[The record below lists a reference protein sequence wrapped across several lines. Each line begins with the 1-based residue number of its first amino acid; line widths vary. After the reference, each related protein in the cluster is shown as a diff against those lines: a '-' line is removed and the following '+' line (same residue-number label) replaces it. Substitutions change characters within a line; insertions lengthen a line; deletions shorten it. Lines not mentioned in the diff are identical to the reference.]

1 MPAAEQPAIVI
12 DRLTKTF
19 GARTAVSDVSLSIDQ
34 GEVFGFLGPN
44 GAGKSTTLRTL
55 LGFMRPTSGSCR
67 VMGHDSHA
75 DTVSM
80 HRRVGNLPSEFNLEN
95 RMTGFQLLSLYAS
108 LRGSEPGLNHA
119 RELAERL
126 DADLHR
132 PMRRLSRGNKQKIGL
147 IQALF
152 HHPAVVVLDE
162 PTGGLDPF
170 IQEEFLS
177 IVRECRNRG
186 QTVLFSSHVLN
197 DVERVAD
204 RVGMIR
210 DGELVAVEQP
220 EHLAGR
226 SWRNVRVQLAQT
238 PDEQDIAELRALPG
252 VEHVAVVGSVISFV
266 VHRDVDA
273 AIRILSRHRILQL
286 DAERPPLEELFL
298 KYYGRSPSK

>member
-1 MPAAEQPAIVI
+1 LPTDQSPAIVI

-19 GARTAVSDVSLSIDQ
+19 GSRIAVSNVSLSIDQ

-55 LGFMRPTSGSCR
+55 LGFMKPTSGSCR

-75 DTVSM
+75 DTIAM
-80 HRRVGNLPSEFNLEN
+80 HRQVGNLPSEFSLEN
-95 RMTGFQLLSLYAS
+95 RMTGFQLISLYAS
-108 LRGSEPGLNHA
+108 LRGCESALNHA
-119 RELAERL
+119 SELAERL

-152 HHPAVVVLDE
+152 HQPEVVVLDE
-162 PTGGLDPF
+162 PTGGLDPLV
-170 IQEEFLS
+170 QEEFLS
-177 IVRECRNRG
+177 IVRECRDRG

-210 DGELVAVEQP
+210 DGELVAVERP
-220 EHLAGR
+220 EVLAGR
-226 SWRNVRVQLAQT
+226 AWRNLRVQLDAA
-238 PDEQDIAELRALPG
+238 PDEQDMAELRDLPG
-252 VEHVAVVGSVISFV
+252 VEKLELDGASVSLV
-266 VHRDVDA
+266 VHRDIDTVM
-273 AIRILSRHRILQL
+273 RVLGRNRILQL

-298 KYYGRSPSK
+298 KYYGHGAPP